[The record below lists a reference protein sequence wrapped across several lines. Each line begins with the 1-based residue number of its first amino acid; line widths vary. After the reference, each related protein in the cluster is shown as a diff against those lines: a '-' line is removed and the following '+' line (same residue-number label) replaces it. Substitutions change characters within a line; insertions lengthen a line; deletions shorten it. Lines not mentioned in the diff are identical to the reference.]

1 MNTKYVL
8 IESEWTDFTIDE
20 KDWNSANVCENFQSS
35 SILEKTEA
43 NLNWW
48 NSENELLGHH

>member
-8 IESEWTDFTIDE
+8 IESEWTDFYIDD
-20 KDWNSANVCENFQSS
+20 KDWDAAEVCKNYQSP

-48 NSENELLGHH
+48 SSEDELLGHH